1 MPQRTMTR
9 SGVVCAGMLLVV
21 WLYCTARVWF
31 PGFPMK
37 VWLFEVTTWVV
48 GARLSL
54 RLVAAHEEVVEVS
67 HKYILAFLAGRDDR
81 RFILGRVNRRDCC
94 VAAVENGNGHAFIKG
109 GIVYHEG

>member
-54 RLVAAHEEVVEVS
+54 RLWSLLMRRLLKYPTKTFCLLRGAMTAAS
-67 HKYILAFLAGRDDR
+67 YW
-81 RFILGRVNRRDCC
+81 
-94 VAAVENGNGHAFIKG
+94 G
-109 GIVYHEG
+109 G